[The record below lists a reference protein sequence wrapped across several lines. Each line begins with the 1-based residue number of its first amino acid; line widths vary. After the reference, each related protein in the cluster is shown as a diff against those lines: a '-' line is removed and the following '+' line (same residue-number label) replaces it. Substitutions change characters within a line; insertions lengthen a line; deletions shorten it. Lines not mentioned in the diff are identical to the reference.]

1 MLYYI
6 AYKIIVQL
14 NFILHFCYIFVVQFL
29 KEGNMKWSELKRI
42 AEEKGWKLMR
52 HGSNHDKE
60 EIKNGTAHKLFK
72 QIGI

>member
-1 MLYYI
+1 
-6 AYKIIVQL
+6 
-14 NFILHFCYIFVVQFL
+14 
-29 KEGNMKWSELKRI
+29 MKWSELKRI

-52 HGSNHDKE
+52 HGSNHDIYYLPGTDKIIQISRHDKE